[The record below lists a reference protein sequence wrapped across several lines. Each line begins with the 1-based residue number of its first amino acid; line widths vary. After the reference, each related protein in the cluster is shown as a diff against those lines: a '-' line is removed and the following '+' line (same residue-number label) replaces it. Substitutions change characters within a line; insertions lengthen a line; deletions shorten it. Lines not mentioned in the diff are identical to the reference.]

1 MSTKQFVPMSNS
13 NVYQAN
19 TNGYFAAMCTKLKK
33 SNVYQAYNNVY
44 QANTNGYFA
53 AMCTKLTPMATLQQ
67 CLPS

>member
-1 MSTKQFVPMSNS
+1 MSTKLTPMATLQQCVPS
-13 NVYQAN
+13 
-19 TNGYFAAMCTKLKK
+19 FKK